1 MAPRLA
7 AAVDVRTAPA
17 AQMTDTLWS
26 PTADRIE
33 RAAREKAA
41 SIASIDHPG
50 ALRWYERFG
59 SDWFTWS
66 A

>member
-1 MAPRLA
+1 
-7 AAVDVRTAPA
+7 
-17 AQMTDTLWS
+17 MTGTLWS

-33 RAAREKAA
+33 RSAREKAA
-41 SIASIDHPG
+41 GIAFIGDPG